1 MNQTKTRFAPS
12 PTGLLH
18 LGNARTALLSALF
31 GERFLLR
38 IEDTD
43 QERSRSE
50 FVAELIDDLHWM
62 GLTWDEGPKSEQAN
76 ADYFQS
82 QRGEIYACY
91 YDQLEREGL
100 AYPCFAQPLNW
111 RFPAKSSLV
120 RVNPRATA
128 ANADG

>member
-38 IEDTD
+38 IEDTA

-50 FVAELIDDLHWM
+50 FVEELLDDIFGAHRISNQRKIR
-62 GLTWDEGPKSEQAN
+62 TW
-76 ADYFQS
+76 
-82 QRGEIYACY
+82 
-91 YDQLEREGL
+91 
-100 AYPCFAQPLNW
+100 
-111 RFPAKSSLV
+111 
-120 RVNPRATA
+120 
-128 ANADG
+128 